1 MKTPISIR
9 LETGLLDAL
18 KTHPTGLS
26 ARINSKLQELL
37 KNPPCFKVPPVSTVT
52 SVSLDI
58 DVAEALLHTSHS
70 TGIKVSELIRQ
81 TAEALLEEQVALQMH
96 KLQKEVGL

>member
-18 KTHPTGLS
+18 KMHPTGLS

-37 KNPPCFKVPPVSTVT
+37 KDPTNFKVPPVSTVT

-81 TAEALLEEQVALQMH
+81 TAEELLEEQIIA
-96 KLQKEVGL
+96 KQKEIGL